1 MQLCYQNIN
10 IPSKSYVKSHKKS
23 HIIKQNIPYFI
34 RDEPISP
41 VEKPNIP
48 STRFYSKYNRT
59 SKPTKYY
66 KLKTKKKNK
75 KSKNKVVPKKQ
86 NKKKSPMKFRGKNK
100 VNSKKIKTKKKQRTI
115 KIIVTKR
122 KKHPIIKK
130 LDKMKKNE
138 LKNLLVK
145 EGLVS
150 KDTKAPKK
158 VLKDILLTAK
168 TSNIVLMRN

>member
-1 MQLCYQNIN
+1 M
-10 IPSKSYVKSHKKS
+10 
-23 HIIKQNIPYFI
+23 
-34 RDEPISP
+34 
-41 VEKPNIP
+41 
-48 STRFYSKYNRT
+48 
-59 SKPTKYY
+59 
-66 KLKTKKKNK
+66 KL
-75 KSKNKVVPKKQ
+75 
-86 NKKKSPMKFRGKNK
+86 RGKNK
-100 VNSKKIKTKKKQRTI
+100 VNYKKIKTKKKQRTI